1 MRCFNLSLFNLFLHY
16 SLLGEYMDRSNIHK
30 LVSLTFDED
39 PKIRIGAATSLSKSY
54 DPAAVF
60 ALMELSYDKD
70 IEVKEL
76 AQKLLQEKKSS
87 EQEVMSFA
95 ELFSSRQIQD
105 DFGSAESLTTKEKVL
120 YPITQLFEK
129 KLGKERADAV
139 KKKMMPTIEKIYL
152 KHTKKKKDTNGKAV
166 IQEFLTS
173 YLEAIS
179 DIDLVEGA
187 EIEIHA
193 PVVEQISLKT
203 DVVQQEHLTPD
214 IEEVGTAPYE
224 PSSVIKEIDEIS
236 SIETNETKEIDELK
250 TLPDSM
256 FKKAYELMLFS
267 EGDEGVMKDEMKRI
281 LLNTERDLKL
291 AFDLAKRKFKET
303 KITHLTKIKDGMRNV
318 NTDLLHVKSVERLEY
333 DQKRAKKEL
342 TRVVLEDAEGSEGI
356 LYIFDERGSWLRYG
370 MNIKIV
376 KGYVKNFKFSGETGL
391 TISKSGNIYIV
402 L

>member
-1 MRCFNLSLFNLFLHY
+1 
-16 SLLGEYMDRSNIHK
+16 MDRSNIHK

-39 PKIRIGAATSLSKSY
+39 PKIRIGAATSLSKSD

-291 AFDLAKRKFKET
+291 AFGLAKRKFKET

>member
-1 MRCFNLSLFNLFLHY
+1 
-16 SLLGEYMDRSNIHK
+16 MDRSNIHK

-39 PKIRIGAATSLSKSY
+39 PKIRIGAATSLSKSD

-203 DVVQQEHLTPD
+203 EVVQQEHLTPD

-291 AFDLAKRKFKET
+291 AFGLAKRKFKET

>member
-1 MRCFNLSLFNLFLHY
+1 
-16 SLLGEYMDRSNIHK
+16 MDRSNIHK

-39 PKIRIGAATSLSKSY
+39 PKIRIGAATSLSKSD

-203 DVVQQEHLTPD
+203 EVVQQEHLTPD

-236 SIETNETKEIDELK
+236 SIETNETKEIDEFK

-291 AFDLAKRKFKET
+291 AFGLAKRKFKET